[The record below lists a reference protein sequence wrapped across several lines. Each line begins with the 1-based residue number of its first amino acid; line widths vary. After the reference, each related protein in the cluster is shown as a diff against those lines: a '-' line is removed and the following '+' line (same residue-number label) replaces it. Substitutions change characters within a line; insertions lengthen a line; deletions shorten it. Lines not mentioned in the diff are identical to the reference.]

1 MGIDAD
7 TWRRL
12 RPLLDQALD
21 LPAGERESFLDD
33 LPPDAA
39 DLREPLRR
47 LLSEQANTRPIF
59 EEGAAEFAAPLLE
72 HALLEDTQDTLGLRF
87 GAYRVTRLLGVG
99 GMS

>member
-1 MGIDAD
+1 MGIDAE

-21 LPAGERESFLDD
+21 LPAGEREDFLAG
-33 LPPDAA
+33 LAA
-39 DLREPLRR
+39 HADDLREPLRR

-72 HALLEDTQDTLGLRF
+72 RALLDNTDDTLGQ
-87 GAYRVTRLLGVG
+87 RV
-99 GMS
+99 